1 MTKNS
6 QLTEATRAA
15 ENLLKEKGQVR
26 LPIDPFA
33 IAKSLEITVTAKPNA
48 MRGVSGMLVRNGNEF
63 GIFYAT
69 HVPSPGFQ
77 RFSVAHEIG
86 HFVLP
91 GHIDY
96 VFRDGDIHKSQ
107 AGFLSKD
114 CYEREA
120 DYFAAGLLMP
130 EPMFSQEMGECS
142 DGLSAIKFL
151 SQRCEASLTATAI
164 RYIER
169 TVAPAAIVISQ
180 GGIIEYCRMSKTL
193 QEFRGLSWLRKN
205 TPLPT
210 SVETYRFNLDSRN
223 IADCEEWSN
232 TTDLRDWF
240 DGEREREAYEEIIGL
255 GAYGKTMTVISL
267 ENFADEED
275 EDEYPLEPWR
285 D

>member
-1 MTKNS
+1 MTRNS
-6 QLTEATRAA
+6 QLIEATRTA
-15 ENLLKEKGQVR
+15 ENLLKEKGQVC
-26 LPIDPFA
+26 LPTNPFA
-33 IAKSLEITVTAKPNA
+33 IAESLQITVAAKPNA
-48 MRGVSGMLVRNGNEF
+48 MRGVSGMLVRNGNKF

-69 HVPSPGFQ
+69 HVNSLGFQ

-96 VFRDGDIHKSQ
+96 VFRDGDIHKSK
-107 AGFLSKD
+107 AEFLSD
-114 CYEREA
+114 DAYEREA
-120 DYFAAGLLMP
+120 DHFAAGLLMP
-130 EPMFSQEMGECS
+130 EPMFSQEMGQCS
-142 DGLSAIKFL
+142 DGLSAIKCL
-151 SQRCEASLTATAI
+151 AQRCEASLTATAI

-180 GGIIEYCRMSKTL
+180 GRVVKYCLMSKEL
-193 QEFRGLSWLRKN
+193 REFRGLSWLKKN

-210 SVETYRFNLDSRN
+210 SVETYRFNLDSGN
-223 IADCEEWSN
+223 ITDCEEWSG

-240 DGEREREAYEEIIGL
+240 DGKREREAYEEIIGL
-255 GAYGKTMTVISL
+255 GSYGKTMTVISL
-267 ENFADEED
+267 KNFADEED